1 MNNTMTPPET
11 SPSPLDETVAN
22 LALGDPP
29 NTSVPLTARTLCQN
43 VLAVGMV
50 GSGKTT
56 SVIYPILRDAIA
68 YRAADAHRKIGL
80 FVLDSK
86 CDGTTERVEA
96 WAKFHGRAEDVVV
109 LGPGS
114 GWGID
119 PVGQESQLSHLEV
132 VTARFA
138 CLLRE
143 MGDDNAYWE
152 KTASRGIGAALAY
165 DLINHGQ
172 LDWTRTLQTLEQLL
186 LRCGH
191 DDGAAKA
198 MIDEFM
204 RQCAG
209 ARQHTDAHAARIL
222 DSYASTLK
230 NWISL
235 DLKTKGILQSCVGN
249 ALQPLLSSQVLDYY
263 PIQGRRVFDVRRIV
277 DEGKILVLK
286 VNATADTAVAATL
299 GRLVKASLYRALQQ
313 RSPQADS
320 DERLVGLFFD
330 EYPLVATANEPYFG
344 DVLNLQTLRE
354 KRGFVVAGTQG
365 YVSMRQAIGGGAWEA
380 LRINFGSTFFLKS
393 NERDVEAHARGILGM
408 KDARSSVRLDI
419 ESRDASGSGVVTAS
433 QSHRRVS
440 VEGEED
446 IVAHGSL
453 ARLQAHEAFYAI
465 ADGQISEA
473 PVFILPVFEEYRGT
487 QAEGTASAS
496 PVDLAAATFRYLSRM
511 RTETNGG
518 DDFDSFD
525 AAWSVGPSLP
535 ASYADA
541 NRSPLMPCGTWGAL
555 DLVTLD
561 RIFRETMS
569 EHTGTRR
576 GRPSNRRTAGLTF
589 VHLALECHGWH
600 DEVSAEIWSTL
611 QRSKAAMLEFAGKLR
626 DGMNHKELK
635 AASRALYRVL
645 GLRTE
650 LPSEATAAA
659 KVAGRDHRQICR
671 QITKVDLNKIPE
683 EFFGEGSVG
692 FFTALEHP
700 SHRDILPKLVHACE
714 NDRLPIALFHPADI
728 TEENALTVAAAMACF
743 ANSLT
748 PSQAPAPGEII
759 ACDDDL

>member
-1 MNNTMTPPET
+1 MKNIMTPPET
-11 SPSPLDETVAN
+11 DPSPLDETVAT

-29 NTSVPLTARTLCQN
+29 NTSIPLTARTLCQN

-56 SVIYPILRDAIA
+56 SVIYPVLRDAIA
-68 YRAADAHRKIGL
+68 YRAADAQRKIGM

-96 WAKFHGRAEDVVV
+96 WAERHGRADDMVV
-109 LGPGS
+109 LRPGS
-114 GWGID
+114 LWGID
-119 PVGQESQLSHLEV
+119 PVEEESQLSLLDV
-132 VTARFA
+132 LSARFA

-143 MGDDNAYWE
+143 MGGDNAYWE
-152 KTASRGIGAALAY
+152 QTASRGIEAALAY
-165 DLINHGQ
+165 DLINHGR

-191 DDGAAKA
+191 DNGAAKS
-198 MIDEFM
+198 MIDDFM
-204 RQCAG
+204 RQCDA
-209 ARQHTDAHAARIL
+209 ARQHIDAHAVRIL
-222 DSYASTLK
+222 SSYASTLK
-230 NWISL
+230 NWVSL
-235 DLKTKGILQSCVGN
+235 DAKTRGILQSCVGN
-249 ALQPLLSSQVLDYY
+249 ALQPLLSSQMLDYY
-263 PIQGRRVFDVRRIV
+263 PIEGRRVFDVKRV
-277 DEGKILVLK
+277 VEEGKILVLK
-286 VNATADTAVAATL
+286 VNATADAAVAATL

-320 DERLVGLFFD
+320 QERLVGLFFD

-344 DVLNLQTLRE
+344 DMLNLQTLRE

-365 YVSMRQAIGGGAWEA
+365 YVSMRQAIGVGAWEA
-380 LRINFGSTFFLKS
+380 LCINFGSMFFLKS

-440 VEGEED
+440 VEGEEY

-453 ARLQAHEAFYAI
+453 ARLQAHEAFYI
-465 ADGQISEA
+465 TADGENSEA

-487 QAEGTASAS
+487 QVAAAESTS

-511 RTETNGG
+511 KAETSAG
-518 DDFDSFD
+518 DDFNSVNPT
-525 AAWSVGPSLP
+525 WSVGPSLP
-535 ASYADA
+535 ASCADA
-541 NRSPLMPCGTWGAL
+541 NRAPLMPCGTWGAL

-561 RIFRETMS
+561 QIFRETMS
-569 EHTGTRR
+569 AYTGTHRA
-576 GRPSNRRTAGLTF
+576 RPSNRRTAGLTF

-611 QRSKAAMLEFAGKLR
+611 QSAKAGMLDFARKLR
-626 DGMNHKELK
+626 DGLNRKELK
-635 AASRALYRVL
+635 AASRKLYRVL

-650 LPSEATAAA
+650 LPGETTPAA

-692 FFTALEHP
+692 FFTALEYP
-700 SHRDILPKLVHACE
+700 SHRDILPELVHVCE
-714 NDRLPIALFHPADI
+714 NDRLPIALFHPAGI

-748 PSQAPAPGEII
+748 PSQAPAPGEIV